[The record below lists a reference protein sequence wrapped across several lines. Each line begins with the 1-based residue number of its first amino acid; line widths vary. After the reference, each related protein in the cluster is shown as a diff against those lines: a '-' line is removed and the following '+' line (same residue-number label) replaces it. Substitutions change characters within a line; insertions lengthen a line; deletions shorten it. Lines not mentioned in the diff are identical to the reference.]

1 MNPSIKILKIKVQL
15 VLLVLAVLFISGCC
29 KQQIKLFFSTPVTNV
44 GGTEYFYIV
53 AAQYPDMVLT
63 IDEKDAAGIKPGSKV
78 VWKAK
83 NGSSLQLWKRF
94 KTFLYADSPEA
105 KTNNRHKSISFE
117 SAGKSDMILAYEG
130 KGSNLKLVIEKKEP
144 KNSQAWKFKAPCAA
158 DNQWALSPYPY
169 LSNVLLIN
177 SQKAEA
183 KETHPPSFGNFQQI
197 KGSEI
202 ERMLIKFEGGISG
215 EKQIKTVKHNI
226 VDGKVFKLIPHLSNK
241 NLSLMLKDDIAFENN
256 EIVLAKSQDFKSE
269 FWKAIASKDGYFYFE
284 SLITN
289 NHVLTATGTKEVPGK
304 VILSS
309 NKESPSQRWK
319 PQLIEKVIWVDQKNQ
334 GLEQYTILTNEANGS
349 VLTVPGNSIEPGTV
363 IECKKF
369 VGAGGQRFDF
379 EEIPEEMYLQGPMK
393 EGISYS
399 ISKGLAMAGSLVKEN
414 KAVLSMLANNGEP
427 RTKWRFI
434 PVEEEWG
441 LLYCENLGDNWFVTA
456 EDKDKNCENPVKLD
470 ACLFYDMENNS
481 DALDR
486 QLWRIQYVKNNE
498 YRFESKRFTGRFIEF
513 DIKKEGYK
521 RMLFLGPTGRRSAQ
535 LWTITERDEVG
546 TLTFDDLSCVQT
558 KQKITFNQL
567 KCLETQAGGADD
579 IYIEVRID
587 GNKAVRYPKGSIN
600 IQMNNSDDKDTWK
613 VNKSWE
619 FETLLS
625 IEVYEDDKSD
635 TYNLNN
641 ASDLIGIISFAADE
655 EEGTISKTL
664 EMDGKYRAE
673 FTKSVPPGSIK
684 NINKLTVKNF
694 EAREFDPGPWP
705 WSEWDIIMSVQS
717 DIPGQLLPQKIKKKA
732 LENGDSWDIDHTFY
746 YKDSIR
752 VQFLHNLV
760 DEDTLILS
768 EINVDKAT
776 SWTSGDY
783 HRASN
788 PAYYHHYPDAP
799 SVGEALNNVYGSGNS
814 KESGPRQKIVRI
826 DSEFHSYYHLD
837 VKPSEKTCGN
847 FPRLRLISIK
857 CLALSD
863 AISVKN
869 AEAARDKLYES
880 TDDYGEKWDVQFA
893 VGGMI
898 SQIALWA
905 NEHDPGEDDIYL
917 TIDGNKFWPSN
928 ASKKEIDKNEVFS
941 IDVTKNNW
949 HRGRTFGIWE
959 EDTGDDDF
967 LGEINIDP
975 AIYDG
980 RNTVRLFS
988 TLHNSLYEIT
998 FEILE

>member
-29 KQQIKLFFSTPVTNV
+29 KQHIKLFFSGPGINPD
-44 GGTEYFYIV
+44 GTEYFYIT
-53 AAQYPDMVLT
+53 AAHYPDMVLT
-63 IDEKDAAGIKPGSKV
+63 IDELNAEGIKPGSKV

-83 NGSSLQLWKRF
+83 NGSNLQLWKRV
-94 KTFLYADSPEA
+94 KTFLYSDSPEA

-117 SAGKSDMILAYEG
+117 SAGKSEMVLAFEG
-130 KGSNLKLVIEKKEP
+130 KASDLKLIIEKKEP

-158 DNQWALSPYPY
+158 DDQWALSPYPY

-177 SQKAEA
+177 SRKAEA
-183 KETHPPSFGNFQQI
+183 NETHPPSFGNFKQK

-202 ERMLIKFEGGISG
+202 SSMLIKFEGGISG

-226 VDGKVFKLIPHLSNK
+226 VDGVVFKLIPHLSNK
-241 NLSLMLKDDIAFENN
+241 KLSLMLKEDMAFENN
-256 EIVLAKSQDFKSE
+256 EVVLSKSEDFKSE
-269 FWKAIASKDGYFYFE
+269 YWKAMAAKDGFFYFE
-284 SLITN
+284 SLLAN
-289 NHVLTATGTKEVPGK
+289 DHVLTATGTKEVPGN

-334 GLEQYTILTNEANGS
+334 ELEQYTILTNEENGM
-349 VLTVPGNSIEPGTV
+349 VLTVPGNRIEQGTV
-363 IECKKF
+363 IECKEF

-379 EEIPEEMYLQGPMK
+379 EEIPEEKYLLGPMK
-393 EGISYS
+393 EGFSYS
-399 ISKGLAMAGSLVKEN
+399 ISKGLAMAGSLVEKN
-414 KAVLSMLANNGEP
+414 KAVLSMLANNGEA

-434 PVEEEWG
+434 PVQGEWG
-441 LLYCENLGDNWFVTA
+441 LLYCENLGDNWFVTIG
-456 EDKDKNCENPVKLD
+456 DRDNNCENPVIMD
-470 ACLFYDMENNS
+470 ACLFYDIDKNS
-481 DALDR
+481 EALDK
-486 QLWRIQYVKNNE
+486 QLWKIHYVGKNE
-498 YRFESKRFTGRFIEF
+498 YRFESKGFRGRFVEF

-521 RMLFLGPTGRRSAQ
+521 RKLFLGQPGMRTTQ
-535 LWTITERDEVG
+535 LWTITERDEVEPF
-546 TLTFDDLSCVQT
+546 TFNDLSCT
-558 KQKITFNQL
+558 PSKQKVTFNQL
-567 KCLETQAGGADD
+567 TCLETQAGGADD

-587 GNKAVRYPKGSIN
+587 GNKAIRYPQGSIN

-613 VNKSWE
+613 VNKTWE
-619 FETLLS
+619 FENILELE
-625 IEVYEDDKSD
+625 IYEDDSSD
-635 TYNLNN
+635 PYNWNN
-641 ASDLIGIISFAADE
+641 APDLVGYISIVADE
-655 EEGTISKTL
+655 QEGTISKTL
-664 EMDGKYRAE
+664 DLEGKYRAD
-673 FTKSVPPGSIK
+673 FTKTAPPGSIK
-684 NINKLTVKNF
+684 NLNKLTVKNF
-694 EAREFDPGPWP
+694 EAREFDPGLWP
-705 WSEWDIIMSVQS
+705 WSEWDIVMSVQS
-717 DIPGQLLPQKIKKKA
+717 DIPGQLLPQQIKNRE
-732 LENGDSWDIDHTFY
+732 LGNGDTWKIDHAFY
-746 YKDSIR
+746 YKDSIQ
-752 VQFLHNLV
+752 VQFLHNLNH
-760 DEDTLILS
+760 EDTLILS
-768 EINVDKAT
+768 EIIVDKET
-776 SWTSGDY
+776 NWTSGDY

-814 KESGPRQKIVRI
+814 KKSGPRQKIVRI

-837 VKPSEKTCGN
+837 INPSEKTCGN

-905 NEHDPGEDDIYL
+905 NEHDPGEDDLYL
-917 TIDGNKFWPSN
+917 TIDGNKFWPVN